1 MVKTSKTYKYFSA
14 FTAVESAQW
23 VLALAATNP
32 RIGSALLSGKT
43 GTGKSSLVQAL
54 GNILSNKKLIKLPL
68 SVTEEALFGSF
79 DMEKTLHQG
88 KWQYENG
95 IFAKVHKNILF
106 IDNINLLSTKIAY
119 KILQI
124 QEQGY
129 FYTPSGKEQACDF
142 SIIATMNPEEG
153 GITTKTL
160 DRFGLFV
167 ELPQQ
172 ATLGSRLE
180 ILKEQERWEV
190 SAKEQQKTYQ
200 LAEQKWQKRM
210 QNALSLLH
218 KVKIKDTDLQAIA
231 QLCKEAFVAGHRG
244 DLALLWGTVTYTA
257 LQGRTSILMEDILA
271 VKDWALAHR
280 IRSPRQAPPQPK
292 EQEKNANTQ
301 QNNPPQN
308 TENKQSKENEIPNTN
323 NNNNTQP
330 EHLPSLSLDD
340 TSQLTEDNQ
349 EEEWVGIENLELEL
363 NILQNQGKIF
373 EKKTGTGKRVKCR
386 YSEGKGR
393 HIRSKNREKQ
403 SRDIDFAATVRKAV
417 PFQKIRPKNALAIR
431 IYKDDLQ
438 QKVREQRIGNTILF
452 LVDASGSM
460 GIQQRMKEAKAGVF
474 SLLKDA
480 YVHRDTVGLMTF
492 RKEKSELLLPPTRS
506 FTRAY
511 ELLQEIKTGGRTPLF
526 HGLQSALE
534 LLATLKN
541 KDQNSVPILVIF
553 TDGKATSAYK
563 GENTMKN
570 IQKMAEKYR
579 TLQLKTFL
587 IDTECG
593 FIRLGH
599 AKQIAEWLNA
609 SYFHID
615 DLKDIGLKKILHQ

>member
-1 MVKTSKTYKYFSA
+1 MGAKQINIAVTEWSRSGLRLRSTGKEKQMVKPNKTYKYFSA

-32 RIGSALLSGKT
+32 KIGGALLSGKT

-54 GNILSNKKLIKLPL
+54 GNILPNKKLIKLPI

-79 DMEKTLHQG
+79 DMEKTLHKG
-88 KWQYENG
+88 EWQYENG

-106 IDNINLLSTKIAY
+106 VDNINLLSTKIAY
-119 KILQI
+119 KILQV

-129 FYTPSGKEQACDF
+129 FYTPTGKKQTCDF
-142 SIIATMNPEEG
+142 SIIATMNPDEG

-172 ATLGSRLE
+172 AALGSRLE

-190 SAKEQQKTYQ
+190 SAKEQQSSYQ
-200 LAEQKWQKRM
+200 LAEKKWQERM
-210 QNALSLLH
+210 QNAL
-218 KVKIKDTDLQAIA
+218 KTN
-231 QLCKEAFVAGHRG
+231 
-244 DLALLWGTVTYTA
+244 
-257 LQGRTSILMEDILA
+257 ILMEDILS

-280 IRSPRQAPPQPK
+280 IRSPKQAPPQPK
-292 EQEKNANTQ
+292 EQEKDTDTQ
-301 QNNPPQN
+301 QKTPPQN
-308 TENKQSKENEIPNTN
+308 TENKQNKENETPNTSN
-323 NNNNTQP
+323 DNNTQP

-340 TSQLTEDNQ
+340 TSYLTEDNQ
-349 EEEWVGIENLELEL
+349 EEEWVGIENLELQL
-363 NILQNQGKIF
+363 DILQNQGKVF
-373 EKKTGTGKRVKCR
+373 EKKTGTGKRIKCR

-393 HIRSKNREKQ
+393 HIRSKNREKK
-403 SRDIDFAATVRKAV
+403 SRDIDFAATIRKAA
-417 PFQKIRPKNALAIR
+417 PFQKIRPQNTLAIR
-431 IYKDDLQ
+431 ICKDDLQ

-526 HGLQSALE
+526 HGLRSSLE
-534 LLATLKN
+534 LLGNLKN
-541 KDQNSVPILVIF
+541 KDKNSEPILVVF
-553 TDGKATSAYK
+553 TDGKATSIHK

-570 IQKMAEKYR
+570 IREIAEKYR
-579 TLQLKTFL
+579 TLKIKTFL

-593 FIRLGH
+593 FIRLGY
-599 AKQIAEWLNA
+599 AKQIANWLNA
-609 SYFHID
+609 DYFHID
-615 DLKDIGLKKILHQ
+615 DLKELELKKVLH